1 MKTII
6 VLMILAG
13 SALMVYNIYGFVR
26 FARFIKKQKTWGN
39 NNRLLYLPIVLLV
52 LFLIGYLVVGLF
64 GNPDI
69 IMAGILFGGSI
80 FVFVMYRMLS
90 GITVRILENERLEA
104 DLLASERSSQEK
116 SEFLA
121 TISHEMRTPLNVIL
135 GMHKKALNQPDLPET
150 VREPLQKIGYSANH
164 LLSMINNILDMQQ
177 IESGM
182 FVVKEEP
189 FSMKDS
195 MNQINAIAG
204 TLSENKGL
212 TFSTS
217 LCDETNGTYLGD
229 ASHLRQVLLSILD
242 NAVKYTEA
250 PGTVT
255 FAVTCEPSDTDT
267 VKFSFRIEDTGI
279 GMSEEFLPKLFDVFA
294 REDTST
300 TNKYSGSGLSLVVAK
315 NMVNQMNGTITVE
328 SEKGKGSVFTV
339 TVPLKRFETAEPA
352 DEKQEG
358 VLAGHRVLIVED
370 ILENAE
376 IVADLLSLEEVET
389 EHAENGQIALEMFE
403 QSPEHYYDAILM
415 DLRMPVMDGLE
426 ATRRI
431 RALDRDDA
439 KKIPIIALTANAF
452 DSDIRQSFDAGMNA
466 HMAKPTDADLL
477 YAELRKVF

>member
-6 VLMILAG
+6 VVMILAG
-13 SALMVYNIYGFVR
+13 SALMVYNIYGFIR
-26 FARFIKKQKTWGN
+26 FARFIKNQKTWGD
-39 NNRLLYLPIVLLV
+39 NNRILYLPIILLV
-52 LFLIGYLVVGLF
+52 MFLIGYLIVGLF

-69 IMAGILFGGSI
+69 IMAGILLGGSI
-80 FVFVMYRMLS
+80 FVFVMYRMLN

-135 GMHKKALNQPDLPET
+135 GMDKKALNQPDLPES
-150 VREPLQKIGYSANH
+150 VREPLLKIGYSANH
-164 LLSMINNILDMQQ
+164 LLSLINNILDMQQ
-177 IESGM
+177 IESGTFM
-182 FVVKEEP
+182 IREEP

-195 MNQINAIAG
+195 MNQVNAIAG

-212 TFSTS
+212 TFKTS
-217 LCDETNGTYLGD
+217 LCDEINGTYLGD

-242 NAVKYTEA
+242 NAVKYTEV

-255 FAVTCEPSDTDT
+255 FKVSCEPSDG
-267 VKFSFRIEDTGI
+267 VSAFSFRIEDTGI
-279 GMSEEFLPKLFDVFA
+279 GMSEAFLPKLFDVFT

-300 TNKYSGSGLSLVVAK
+300 TNKYSGSGMSLAVAK
-315 NMVNQMNGTITVE
+315 NMVDQMNGTVTVE

-339 TVPLKRFETAEPA
+339 TVPLKRIETAEPA
-352 DEKQEG
+352 EEHPEG

-370 ILENAE
+370 IHENAE
-376 IVADLLSLEEVET
+376 IVSDLLSLEGVTT
-389 EHAENGQIALEMFE
+389 EIAENGQVALEMFE
-403 QSPEHYYDAILM
+403 QSPGDYYDAILM
-415 DLRMPVMDGLE
+415 NLRMPVMDGLE

-431 RALDRDDA
+431 RVLNRDDA
-439 KKIPIIALTANAF
+439 KRVPIIALTANAF
-452 DSDIRQSFDAGMNA
+452 DSDIKQSFDAGMNA